1 LLASLVSVTLAPGIR
16 ALKSSRT
23 VPEMVAVVCAFT
35 AGMISSKTALQM
47 MARHSHF
54 CVPGSDARVRI
65 EWIIDFDKVCLQI

>member
-1 LLASLVSVTLAPGIR
+1 
-16 ALKSSRT
+16 
-23 VPEMVAVVCAFT
+23 
-35 AGMISSKTALQM
+35 M